1 MDDEVLGI
9 RKVKEKA
16 LVWIWISV
24 ALLPVIKAGSGMSLS
39 HRAQNGLFIELAV
52 DLASED
58 LSPDPTN
65 S

>member
-1 MDDEVLGI
+1 MDDAVLGV

-16 LVWIWISV
+16 LVWVLISV
-24 ALLPVIKAGSGMSLS
+24 ALLPVIKTGSGMSLS
-39 HRAQNGLFIELAV
+39 HRAQNELFIELAV